1 MQQKERLDVLLV
13 NRGLSESR
21 EKAKATIMAGLVFVK
36 QQRVDKAGTK
46 FPLDIEIEVKGNP
59 IPYVGRGGLKLEKAM
74 ETFPIDL
81 TGATMMDIGA
91 STGGF
96 TDCALQHGAIKVFAV
111 DVGYGQLAWKLR
123 TDERVVNMERTN
135 IRHVTVD
142 DIGSPVD
149 FISIDV
155 SFISLLKIMP
165 AVVPLLRDGGAMVT
179 LIKPQFEAGREF
191 VGKGGI
197 VRDLNVHEEVLTR
210 VIHGIAACGISPI
223 GLTYSP
229 IKGAD
234 GNIEYLLYSRKDTP
248 CHQDVTDD
256 MIATIAHKSHEM

>member
-1 MQQKERLDVLLV
+1 MQHKERLDVLLV
-13 NRGLSESR
+13 ERGLSESR
-21 EKAKATIMAGLVFVK
+21 EKAKATIMAGLVFVDG
-36 QQRVDKAGTK
+36 QRCDKAGTK
-46 FPLDIEIEVKGNP
+46 LPADIDILVKGNP

-74 ETFPIDL
+74 QEFPL
-81 TGATMMDIGA
+81 QLEGVTMMDIGA

-96 TDCALQHGAIKVFAV
+96 TDCALQNGAAKVFAV

-135 IRHVTVD
+135 IRNVTPE
-142 DIGSPVD
+142 DIGEPVD

-165 AVVPLLRDGGAMVT
+165 AVAPLLKAGGSMVT
-179 LIKPQFEAGREF
+179 LIKPQFEAGREH

-197 VRDLNVHEEVLTR
+197 VRDREVHR
-210 VIHGIAACGISPI
+210 QVIRHVTDGIAACGLSPLQ
-223 GLTYSP
+223 LTFSP

-234 GNIEYLLYSRKDTP
+234 GNIEYLLFSRKDEL
-248 CHQDVTDD
+248 CHNDITDEIID
-256 MIATIAHKSHEM
+256 EIVDISHKM